1 MILKRILRLG
11 RLFLERRQYLCA
23 FMTAA
28 PDRFIGA
35 ALARTIRAEY
45 CESNARIAARY
56 LNAQQA
62 GYLAE
67 G

>member
-1 MILKRILRLG
+1 M
-11 RLFLERRQYLCA
+11 ERRQYLCA

-28 PDRFIGA
+28 LDRFIGA